1 MGRSLTANAS
11 TGDEE
16 VIIQQISEAE
26 DRRGWMGIHVQDLT
40 SSLAEA
46 LEVEEDGVLVS
57 EVGNASPAE
66 KAGLKAQDVI
76 LSINGKPI
84 QDVDELMGTMANTA
98 PDEKIHLQIV
108 RDGRKKEIDMTLA
121 AKPEMDDEVYID
133 RFGGGSDN
141 LDWHMLQRFPP
152 GLRIFKGFPSKT
164 KTRLGVNIIEPDE
177 ALASYFDISEGRGV
191 LITKVLAESPAEEAG
206 LKSGDVVLSV
216 DGKEITTTKG
226 LQAAIEEAVPG
237 EVEMKILRKGKE
249 MKMKVHLGEADSH
262 DSIHRKYGDPS
273 DQGRLPE
280 ELQEQLQEM
289 KGQLKKL
296 QKEMEELR
304 KNITDKK

>member
-152 GLRIFKGFPSKT
+152 GLR
-164 KTRLGVNIIEPDE
+164 
-177 ALASYFDISEGRGV
+177 
-191 LITKVLAESPAEEAG
+191 
-206 LKSGDVVLSV
+206 
-216 DGKEITTTKG
+216 
-226 LQAAIEEAVPG
+226 
-237 EVEMKILRKGKE
+237 
-249 MKMKVHLGEADSH
+249 
-262 DSIHRKYGDPS
+262 
-273 DQGRLPE
+273 
-280 ELQEQLQEM
+280 
-289 KGQLKKL
+289 
-296 QKEMEELR
+296 
-304 KNITDKK
+304 